1 MDLKLGDILEGIIV
15 DFTYEG
21 KGVVKIDKFI
31 IFVLGGVI
39 GDKVSFKIT
48 KIKKNFAEGE
58 VLEIIEPSKDRAKN
72 KLDLEEAVGVIPL
85 VEYDYEKGL
94 EWKREKVKK
103 DLEKIAGLKNIE
115 VKDTIGMDKPYRYRN
130 NVQIAVGEK
139 NKKIVIGFYELGTN
153 DIVDM
158 ESSILISKKA
168 NEALKAIRE
177 WIDKYDIKP
186 FNKKRNQGNIRH
198 IGIRS
203 NKEDKLM
210 IILVTANKKIEHTEE
225 LVKSLKEN
233 NVISIYQNIN
243 NSKGSATFGK
253 EYKLIY
259 GHESLIE
266 TIGKYR
272 FKVSPNSFLQ
282 VNTTQ
287 VEVLYDKAMEFLNP
301 QKEDV
306 VADIYSGIGTISLY
320 IAKKAKKV
328 IAIESVK
335 KAVDDAKYNALLNDI
350 QNVRFLKG
358 KAELIFPKLVDEGLK
373 INKLVLDPPRKGCEK
388 EVLEAIIKVSPER
401 IVYVSCNSS
410 TLARDIKI
418 LVENGYKVV
427 EVQPVDMFPHTVHV
441 ETVVLMSRVE
451 K

>member
-58 VLEIIEPSKDRAKN
+58 VLEIIEPSKDRVKN

-103 DLEKIAGLKNIE
+103 DLEKIAGLKDIE

-441 ETVVLMSRVE
+441 ETICLLEE
-451 K
+451 KP